1 MAKPKTAKPEQTAFE
16 QLIEAAK
23 ARIMKQMDADSNE
36 LAYGAVCGIQVED
49 DMGGGNLLLQMTLRY
64 VPPIPKEELN

>member
-1 MAKPKTAKPEQTAFE
+1 MDGSIPEQTAFE

-23 ARIMKQMDADSNE
+23 ARILKQMNGSDE

-64 VPPIPKEELN
+64 VPPIPKAELN